1 MAGHVCWAGNVWN
14 MIFDERCQSE
24 AERSCGQQGQFSRRQ
39 WDAGVGLPCQ
49 LPFFPAPWSVKSN
62 KLKSALKRLFTR
74 RVLYL
79 SLLPRP
85 LQQNPSLSQHW
96 HRGPMR
102 SAARR
107 RGQAW
112 CVWGTSEWPGQSEH
126 REINR
131 GEVRG
136 PRWTDC
142 SEYTGLYAKQTP

>member
-1 MAGHVCWAGNVWN
+1 MFPKITSQCLHRAVWYRPGSAECYRKNRRRHRMTEQPHVDGRN

-24 AERSCGQQGQFSRRQ
+24 AERSCGQQGRFSRRQ

-49 LPFFPAPWSVKSN
+49 LPFFPGPCSVKSN
-62 KLKSALKRLFTR
+62 KLKSALKRLFTQ

-79 SLLPRP
+79 SLLPPP

-107 RGQAW
+107 QGQAW
-112 CVWGTSEWPGQSEH
+112 CV
-126 REINR
+126 
-131 GEVRG
+131 
-136 PRWTDC
+136 
-142 SEYTGLYAKQTP
+142 